1 MDSDSAFF
9 FGAPL
14 NLHVWISCSINQKQ
28 KPESVSTNLTT
39 DAFQFC
45 PLCQLLTKQRGIGA
59 LWRFCFHA
67 YQTTKN
73 YFCIPSCLS
82 SCRQQVNP
90 FTYLA
95 VEAGVFFL
103 FFFARTGSV
112 FMHKHFSKTLQ
123 EFWQPLM
130 HFRIFG
136 VLLLKNFRQGFS
148 ACCRLLSVRW
158 HNGNALEGKWWP
170 SRPCTFYDGMLKWV
184 AQLLNANATKKAP
197 IKEKH

>member
-73 YFCIPSCLS
+73 YFCIPSRLS

-103 FFFARTGSV
+103 LLLLFFSYV
-112 FMHKHFSKTLQ
+112 HFKCVHAQTNTECK

-130 HFRIFG
+130 YLRIFG
-136 VLLLKNFRQGFS
+136 VLSKNFRQGS
-148 ACCRLLSVRW
+148 AYIDVFWASDDITATPLKGNDDPAVR
-158 HNGNALEGKWWP
+158 
-170 SRPCTFYDGMLKWV
+170 
-184 AQLLNANATKKAP
+184 AP
-197 IKEKH
+197 FTTAPWNELRSL